1 MDAGTGPP
9 QIRLAELVA
18 ALSLGIDLGF
28 GQPMEHVL
36 RQCLIALRLADH
48 SGLGEQDRAAV
59 YYTALLVNVGCHSDA
74 HEQAKWFG
82 DDIRLKSGKYAHDL
96 GSLRGILATMRL
108 VGAGNPPLHRVRV
121 GLEFAVSGRRELDGM
136 ITQHARLACQL
147 AEQLDLPAGVREA
160 VGAAYEQWDGRGWPG
175 DLRTDAIPMA
185 ARIAQ
190 LAEFAEVAHRV
201 RGTEAATALAR
212 RQAGRQFD
220 PALAALLCER
230 AEEVLG
236 GLETVPPWQAVIA
249 AEPALAEAVSG
260 AQLDGALTA
269 IANFVDLKSPFMLGH
284 SVAVADLAQEA
295 ARRLGLPGEDVRM
308 LRRAG
313 LVHGFGRLGVSNSI
327 WDRPGPLSA
336 GEWERVRMYPYLTE
350 RMLRQSA
357 ALAPLGEVAVLHR
370 ERLDGS
376 GYPRGL
382 SGGGISRSARIL
394 GAAEMY
400 QSRREPRPHRPARS
414 APEAAAEMRA
424 EVRAGRLDGDAVDAV
439 LQAAGHRLPRRKDAV
454 AGLTAREIEVLILV
468 ARGMSNRQIGEQLVI
483 APKTAGN
490 HVEHIYAKA
499 GISNRAAA
507 AMFAVQHGFLPEERS
522 VLSAQP

>member
-1 MDAGTGPP
+1 
-9 QIRLAELVA
+9 
-18 ALSLGIDLGF
+18 
-28 GQPMEHVL
+28 
-36 RQCLIALRLADH
+36 
-48 SGLGEQDRAAV
+48 
-59 YYTALLVNVGCHSDA
+59 
-74 HEQAKWFG
+74 
-82 DDIRLKSGKYAHDL
+82 
-96 GSLRGILATMRL
+96 
-108 VGAGNPPLHRVRV
+108 
-121 GLEFAVSGRRELDGM
+121 
-136 ITQHARLACQL
+136 
-147 AEQLDLPAGVREA
+147 
-160 VGAAYEQWDGRGWPG
+160 
-175 DLRTDAIPMA
+175 
-185 ARIAQ
+185 
-190 LAEFAEVAHRV
+190 
-201 RGTEAATALAR
+201 
-212 RQAGRQFD
+212 
-220 PALAALLCER
+220 
-230 AEEVLG
+230 
-236 GLETVPPWQAVIA
+236 
-249 AEPALAEAVSG
+249 
-260 AQLDGALTA
+260 
-269 IANFVDLKSPFMLGH
+269 
-284 SVAVADLAQEA
+284 
-295 ARRLGLPGEDVRM
+295 
-308 LRRAG
+308 
-313 LVHGFGRLGVSNSI
+313 VSNSI